1 MGGGVLMISVVRQQ
15 ISSVRTICNGAKQ
28 SEDVPNAN
36 KDTMIPNSAQVADLL
51 RLWHVNFISFFLLF
65 SFPLRGK
72 PGGFVSELPASEH
85 THIHR
90 KRYDTCQICVCI

>member
-1 MGGGVLMISVVRQQ
+1 MANGGEDGKEVMISVVRRQ

-36 KDTMIPNSAQVADLL
+36 KDTMIPNSAQFTYILW
-51 RLWHVNFISFFLLF
+51 LWHVNFISFFLLF

-90 KRYDTCQICVCI
+90 